1 MPSVSV
7 TSQDLISPAGVPLQS
22 HIESSVNDLLASLPN
37 PERLSADERRGIIAR
52 YSAVLE
58 GNFIYW
64 MTGAWLSVKSEQSRV
79 ILLRNLYEEVRDCH
93 PGMLRRFTV
102 AAHAFPSAADALAIS
117 PELTDVRLF
126 VGRLSGTP
134 AVLMM
139 AFFECFIQGFM
150 AYLEKLAEL
159 QGSVEMEYT
168 QVHGVC
174 DVVHTQEL
182 FQALGEEMALA
193 PPESDADLFEGVDVL
208 TTLIQSIVSLQPAS
222 KRSVPC
228 RD

>member
-1 MPSVSV
+1 MPSLSA
-7 TSQDLISPAGVPLQS
+7 TSQDLISPSGVSLQS
-22 HIESSVNDLLASLPN
+22 HVESGVNELLASLPK
-37 PERLSADERRGIIAR
+37 PEHLSAEERRGIIAR

-93 PGMLRRFTV
+93 PGMLRRFAI
-102 AAHAFPSAADALAIS
+102 AAHAFPSASDALAIS

-126 VGRLSGTP
+126 IGRLSGTP
-134 AVLMM
+134 VVLMM
-139 AFFECFIQGFM
+139 GFFECFIQGFM
-150 AYLEKLAEL
+150 AYLAKLAEL
-159 QGSVEMEYT
+159 QGSAEMEYT

-193 PPESDADLFEGVDVL
+193 PPESDADLFEGVDLL
-208 TTLIQSIVSLQPAS
+208 TTLVRSIVSLQP
-222 KRSVPC
+222 VPGKFSIC
-228 RD
+228 RG

>member
-22 HIESSVNDLLASLPN
+22 HIESSVNDLLNSLPD
-37 PERLSADERRGIIAR
+37 PEHLSPDERRGIIAR

-64 MTGAWLSVKSEQSRV
+64 MTGAWLSVKSEQSCV

-102 AAHAFPSAADALAIS
+102 AAHAFPSAADTLAIS

-150 AYLEKLAEL
+150 AYLAKLAEL
-159 QGSVEMEYT
+159 QGSVETEYT

-174 DVVHTQEL
+174 DVVRS
-182 FQALGEEMALA
+182 LA
-193 PPESDADLFEGVDVL
+193 FEVFTISESQL
-208 TTLIQSIVSLQPAS
+208 
-222 KRSVPC
+222 C
-228 RD
+228 RQCL